1 MLETLARDLEAEKR
15 EAAFVALVFLL
26 YAALQK
32 DNDDALAATLAALG
46 TSVYARAFGLSGTV
60 QARTLKQRPSTL
72 IRVLSERYSVSYGAL
87 MQRRVSTVL
96 TRPHS
101 EAQLRAYGSLLSEV
115 SSMFGA
121 RQGFETVGTVGGATK
136 KQFVRVRPVKEA
148 RPHSKLEGSVIARS
162 AKWAIDGYSV
172 PAPADPRLPLSSRLR
187 CGHVNLYQI

>member
-72 IRVLSERYSVSYGAL
+72 IRVLSERYGLSFGSV
-87 MQRRVSTVL
+87 MQRRVTTVL
-96 TRPHS
+96 ARPHS

-115 SSMFGA
+115 SVNFGA
-121 RQGFETVGTVGGATK
+121 RQGFEVVGKAGGATK
-136 KQFVRVRPVKEA
+136 KTFIRVRAAKEP
-148 RPHSKLEGSVIARS
+148 RPHSKLEGLTIP
-162 AKWAIDGYSV
+162 KTQNFLIDGYSV
-172 PAPADPRLPLSSRLR
+172 PVPADPKLPLSSRLR
-187 CGHVNLYQI
+187 CGHCCLYQI